1 MKSTK
6 PHLGLTLIEL
16 MIAIAISAVL
26 LAGVATVYTSN
37 KRASSL
43 NNGLSRLQEN
53 LRLVAD
59 FVAQDVRM
67 AGYVGCRGTS
77 ITSALNNPA
86 QAEYDIT
93 KPIRGYEGD
102 SSTTSFPSEIT
113 NASNPAQQKALIGS
127 DALLV
132 LHGKDTDLKVTSSS
146 SGTNVTSKNPSLV
159 HIQKDDVVILSDCIH
174 AGVAQVTNDT
184 AASASI
190 IHSDNA
196 STQGPGN
203 CYNGMAPISGPL
215 PACGPIG
222 NFYAFGARP
231 TRVMLLSTNLYYVAK
246 SVSGLTTSLYRL
258 SLDKGTMSKR
268 EELIEGVESMQV
280 LYGEDMTGDN
290 IADRYVDAAN
300 VTNWDN
306 ISSVRVG
313 FLIATPT
320 AARNAVDKNSY
331 TIATNTI
338 AASTAVTS
346 TTFNGGAVVHPEDK
360 KLRLSYTTTIKLRNK
375 GVM

>member
-67 AGYVGCRGTS
+67 AGYV
-77 ITSALNNPA
+77 
-86 QAEYDIT
+86 
-93 KPIRGYEGD
+93 GYEGD

-222 NFYAFGARP
+222 NF
-231 TRVMLLSTNLYYVAK
+231 
-246 SVSGLTTSLYRL
+246 
-258 SLDKGTMSKR
+258 
-268 EELIEGVESMQV
+268 
-280 LYGEDMTGDN
+280 
-290 IADRYVDAAN
+290 
-300 VTNWDN
+300 
-306 ISSVRVG
+306 
-313 FLIATPT
+313 
-320 AARNAVDKNSY
+320 
-331 TIATNTI
+331 
-338 AASTAVTS
+338 
-346 TTFNGGAVVHPEDK
+346 
-360 KLRLSYTTTIKLRNK
+360 
-375 GVM
+375 